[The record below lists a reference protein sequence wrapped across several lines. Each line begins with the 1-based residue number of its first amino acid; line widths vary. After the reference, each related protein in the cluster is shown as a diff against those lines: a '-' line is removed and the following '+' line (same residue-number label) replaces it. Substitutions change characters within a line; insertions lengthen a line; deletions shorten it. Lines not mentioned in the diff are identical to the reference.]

1 MNEYLPELPR
11 RKWVSCALHRLATTL
26 LNDQESAQDN
36 QLFVALPSIQFIHRL
51 QKFFLLV
58 DSPTNLSKVDY

>member
-11 RKWVSCALHRLATTL
+11 RKWVSCALYRLATTL

-51 QKFFLLV
+51 QKIFCW
-58 DSPTNLSKVDY
+58 